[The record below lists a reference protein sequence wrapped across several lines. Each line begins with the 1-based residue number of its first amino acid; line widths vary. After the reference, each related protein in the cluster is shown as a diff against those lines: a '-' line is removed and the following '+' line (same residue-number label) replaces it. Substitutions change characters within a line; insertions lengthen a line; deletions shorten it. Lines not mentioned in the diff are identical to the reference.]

1 VDVYADITCPF
12 AHLSLRRLVRERE
25 QRGSDLVLRVRAWPL
40 EVVNGVVQDGRM
52 VARTA
57 EQLRATIAPD
67 LFARVDPRRWPSTTL
82 PALGLADAAYEHGPA
97 VGEAVNLA
105 LRDALFEHGLPV
117 DDPAVLD
124 RIAADHGVTRPDD
137 VAARVEHDW
146 ARGSALGVEG
156 SPTYVLGAHR
166 WFCPA
171 LLVRHDDHGL
181 VVTPDEA
188 TMREFLDAA
197 FGVPV

>member
-1 VDVYADITCPF
+1 MDVYADLTCPF
-12 AHLSLRRLVRERE
+12 AHLSLHRLRRERE
-25 QRGSDLVLRVRAWPL
+25 ARGSGLVLRVRSWPL

-57 EQLRATIAPD
+57 AHLRVTIAPD
-67 LFARVDPRRWPSTTL
+67 LFRRVDPDNWPHTTL
-82 PALGLADAAYEHGPA
+82 PALALADAAYDHGPA

-105 LRDALFEHGLPV
+105 LRDALFEHGLPI
-117 DDPAVLD
+117 DDEALLD
-124 RIAADHGVTRPDD
+124 RIAADHGVTRPAD

-146 ARGSALGVEG
+146 ASGSALGVEG
-156 SPTYVLGAHR
+156 SPTYVLGDRR

-171 LLVRHDDHGL
+171 LNVSHDDHGL